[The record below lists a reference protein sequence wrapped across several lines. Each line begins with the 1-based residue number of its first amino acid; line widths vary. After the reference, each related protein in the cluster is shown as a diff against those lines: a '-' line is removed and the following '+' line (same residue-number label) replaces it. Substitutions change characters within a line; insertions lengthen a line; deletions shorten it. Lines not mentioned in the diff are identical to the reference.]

1 MSPPRPRHVRTS
13 TPAYCPVPDRPRAG
27 CCGTCSS
34 LRSPQPLQSGQENRR
49 QARRPG
55 AAPTAV
61 GVRAQGPGGAGAG
74 CGDAAAGAGAGKLLQ
89 ARELTRRSKGLPG
102 ATGTLHACLGRSLC
116 ETRLG
121 ARWCF
126 SGAVEGP
133 GRRETEARLAPLAER
148 ALGWACVWDC
158 CPPRAVR
165 DVFILFLFLCQ
176 GFPPQARDAA
186 GGGAGLAGLW
196 SPDPQLLGPQSNSA
210 AAEAS
215 AVLKVRPE
223 RSRRERI
230 LTLESMNPQVKAVE
244 YAVRGPIVLK
254 AGEIELELQRVMAL
268 CTYPNLLDSPSFPE
282 DAKKRAR
289 RILQACGGHSLG
301 SYSASQG
308 VNCIR
313 EDVAAYITRR
323 DGGVP
328 ADPDNI
334 YLTTGASDG
343 ISTIL
348 KILVSGGGK
357 SRTGVMIPI
366 PQYPLYSAV
375 ISELDAIQ
383 VNYYLDEENCW
394 ALNVNELRRAVQ
406 EAKDHC
412 DPKVLCIIN
421 PGNPT
426 GQVQSRKC
434 IEDVIHFAWE
444 EKLFLLADEV
454 YQDNVY
460 SPDCR
465 FHSFKKV
472 LYEMGPEYSSNVELA
487 SFHSTSKGYM
497 GECGYR
503 GGYMEVI
510 NLHPEIKGQL
520 VKLLSVRLCP
530 PVSGQAA
537 MDIVVNPPVAGEES
551 FEQFS
556 REKESVLGNLAKKA
570 KLTED
575 LFNQVPGIHCNPL
588 QGAMYAFPR
597 IFIPVKAVEA
607 AQAHQMAP
615 DMFYCMKLLE
625 ETGICVVPGSGFGQR
640 EGTYHFRMTILPPV
654 EKLKTVLQKVKD
666 FHINFLEKY
675 A

>member
-1 MSPPRPRHVRTS
+1 MHRFAVLAKQTAASPGCKGPPCRNGRRDVALRCIASLVKGKQHQQRFTQRT
-13 TPAYCPVPDRPRAG
+13 C
-27 CCGTCSS
+27 
-34 LRSPQPLQSGQENRR
+34 
-49 QARRPG
+49 
-55 AAPTAV
+55 
-61 GVRAQGPGGAGAG
+61 
-74 CGDAAAGAGAGKLLQ
+74 
-89 ARELTRRSKGLPG
+89 
-102 ATGTLHACLGRSLC
+102 
-116 ETRLG
+116 
-121 ARWCF
+121 
-126 SGAVEGP
+126 P
-133 GRRETEARLAPLAER
+133 GREGL
-148 ALGWACVWDC
+148 
-158 CPPRAVR
+158 VR
-165 DVFILFLFLCQ
+165 
-176 GFPPQARDAA
+176 
-186 GGGAGLAGLW
+186 W
-196 SPDPQLLGPQSNSA
+196 NSA
-210 AAEAS
+210 AKAS
-215 AVLKVRPE
+215 AVKINE
-223 RSRRERI
+223 KTSREKI

-254 AGEIELELQRVMAL
+254 AGEIEKELRKGIKKPFTEVIKANIGDAHAMGQQPITFLRQ
-268 CTYPNLLDSPSFPE
+268 YSPSFMPL
-282 DAKKRAR
+282 KCPPPGPLLTSSSSKPV
-289 RILQACGGHSLG
+289 IGNIG

-313 EDVAAYITRR
+313 EDVAAYIERR

-343 ISTIL
+343 IATIL

-366 PQYPLYSAV
+366 PQYPLYSAA

-394 ALNVNELRRAVQ
+394 ALDVNELRRSLN
-406 EAKDHC
+406 EAKAYC
-412 DPKVLCIIN
+412 NPK
-421 PGNPT
+421 
-426 GQVQSRKC
+426 
-434 IEDVIHFAWE
+434 
-444 EKLFLLADEV
+444 V
-454 YQDNVY
+454 YQDNIY
-460 SPDCR
+460 SEECQ

-472 LYEMGPEYSSNVELA
+472 LYEMGPEYYSNVELA

-537 MDIVVNPPVAGEES
+537 MDIVVNPPVPGEES
-551 FEQFS
+551 YAQFIK
-556 REKESVLGNLAKKA
+556 EKESVLDNLAQKA

-575 LFNQVPGIHCNPL
+575 MFNKVPGIHCNPL

-597 IFIPVKAVEA
+597 IFIPFKAIEA
-607 AQAHQMAP
+607 AKAHKMAP
-615 DMFYCMKLLE
+615 DLFYCMKLLE

-640 EGTYHFRMTILPPV
+640 EGSYHFRMTILPPV
-654 EKLKTVLQKVKD
+654 EKLKIVLEKVKD
-666 FHINFLEKY
+666 FHIQFLEEY

>member
-1 MSPPRPRHVRTS
+1 GVGRSGRKDMALRC
-13 TPAYCPVPDRPRAG
+13 AA
-27 CCGTCSS
+27 S
-34 LRSPQPLQSGQENRR
+34 L
-49 QARRPG
+49 
-55 AAPTAV
+55 
-61 GVRAQGPGGAGAG
+61 
-74 CGDAAAGAGAGKLLQ
+74 AAGRQPRCPRLQ
-89 ARELTRRSKGLPG
+89 RPARE
-102 ATGTLHACLGRSLC
+102 GTV
-116 ETRLG
+116 
-121 ARWCF
+121 RW
-126 SGAVEGP
+126 S
-133 GRRETEARLAPLAER
+133 
-148 ALGWACVWDC
+148 
-158 CPPRAVR
+158 
-165 DVFILFLFLCQ
+165 
-176 GFPPQARDAA
+176 
-186 GGGAGLAGLW
+186 
-196 SPDPQLLGPQSNSA
+196 SA
-210 AAEAS
+210 AKAS
-215 AVLKVRPE
+215 AVKINE
-223 RSRRERI
+223 KASREKI

-254 AGEIELELQRVMAL
+254 AGEIEKELRKGIKKPFTEVIKANIGDAHAMGQRPITFLRQVVAL

-289 RILQACGGHSLG
+289 RILQGCGGNSLG

-308 VNCIR
+308 INCIR
-313 EDVAAYITRR
+313 EDVASYIERR

-343 ISTIL
+343 IATIL

-366 PQYPLYSAV
+366 PQYPLYSAA

-394 ALNVNELRRAVQ
+394 ALDVNELRRSLN
-406 EAKDHC
+406 EAKAYC
-412 DPKVLCIIN
+412 NPKVLCIIN

-426 GQVQSRKC
+426 GQVQNRKC

-460 SPDCR
+460 SEGCQ
-465 FHSFKKV
+465 FHSFKKI
-472 LYEMGPEYSSNVELA
+472 LYEMGPEYYNNVELA

-537 MDIVVNPPVAGEES
+537 MDIVVNPPIPGEES
-551 FEQFS
+551 YSQFIK
-556 REKESVLGNLAKKA
+556 EKESVLNNLAKKA

-575 LFNQVPGIHCNPL
+575 MFNKVPGIHCNPL

-597 IFIPVKAVEA
+597 IFIPSKAIEEA
-607 AQAHQMAP
+607 KSHKMAP

-640 EGTYHFRMTILPPV
+640 EGSYHFRMTILPPV
-654 EKLKTVLQKVKD
+654 EKLKILLEKVKD
-666 FHINFLEKY
+666 FHIKFLEKY

>member
-1 MSPPRPRHVRTS
+1 MQR
-13 TPAYCPVPDRPRAG
+13 
-27 CCGTCSS
+27 
-34 LRSPQPLQSGQENRR
+34 
-49 QARRPG
+49 
-55 AAPTAV
+55 
-61 GVRAQGPGGAGAG
+61 
-74 CGDAAAGAGAGKLLQ
+74 AAALV
-89 ARELTRRSKGLPG
+89 RRG
-102 ATGTLHACLGRSLC
+102 CY
-116 ETRLG
+116 
-121 ARWCF
+121 
-126 SGAVEGP
+126 
-133 GRRETEARLAPLAER
+133 
-148 ALGWACVWDC
+148 
-158 CPPRAVR
+158 PRT
-165 DVFILFLFLCQ
+165 
-176 GFPPQARDAA
+176 
-186 GGGAGLAGLW
+186 
-196 SPDPQLLGPQSNSA
+196 LGPWGRGQSSA

-223 RSRRERI
+223 RSRRDRI

-254 AGEIELELQRVMAL
+254 AGEIELELQRGIKKPFTEVIRA
-268 CTYPNLLDSPSFPE
+268 NIG
-282 DAKKRAR
+282 DA
-289 RILQACGGHSLG
+289 QAMG
-301 SYSASQG
+301 QQP
-308 VNCIR
+308 
-313 EDVAAYITRR
+313 ITFLRQ
-323 DGGVP
+323 
-328 ADPDNI
+328 
-334 YLTTGASDG
+334 
-343 ISTIL
+343 TIL

-383 VNYYLDEENCW
+383 VNYYLDEDNCW
-394 ALNVNELRRAVQ
+394 ALNVNELRRAVR
-406 EAKDHC
+406 EAKEQC

-537 MDIVVNPPVAGEES
+537 MDIVVNPPVPGEES

-597 IFIPVKAVEA
+597 IFIPAKAMEA
-607 AQAHQMAP
+607 AQTHQMAP

-666 FHINFLEKY
+666 FHIKFLEKY

>member
-1 MSPPRPRHVRTS
+1 MQRAAALVR
-13 TPAYCPVPDRPRAG
+13 RG
-27 CCGTCSS
+27 CCPRT
-34 LRSPQPLQSGQENRR
+34 L
-49 QARRPG
+49 
-55 AAPTAV
+55 
-61 GVRAQGPGGAGAG
+61 GPW
-74 CGDAAAGAGAGKLLQ
+74 
-89 ARELTRRSKGLPG
+89 
-102 ATGTLHACLGRSLC
+102 GRS
-116 ETRLG
+116 
-121 ARWCF
+121 
-126 SGAVEGP
+126 
-133 GRRETEARLAPLAER
+133 
-148 ALGWACVWDC
+148 
-158 CPPRAVR
+158 
-165 DVFILFLFLCQ
+165 
-176 GFPPQARDAA
+176 
-186 GGGAGLAGLW
+186 
-196 SPDPQLLGPQSNSA
+196 QSSA
-210 AAEAS
+210 ATEAS
-215 AVLKVRPE
+215 AVIKVRPE

-254 AGEIELELQRVMAL
+254 AGEIELELQRGIKKPFTEVIRANIGDAQAMGQQPITLLRQVMAL

-289 RILQACGGHSLG
+289 RILQACGGNSLG

-323 DGGVP
+323 DGFVP

-334 YLTTGASDG
+334 YLTTGASDS

-348 KILVSGGGK
+348 KIMVSGGGK

-366 PQYPLYSAV
+366 PQYPVYSAV
-375 ISELDAIQ
+375 ISELDANQ
-383 VNYYLDEENCW
+383 VNYYLDEDNCW
-394 ALNVNELRRAVQ
+394 ALNVNKLRRALQ
-406 EAKDHC
+406 QAREHC
-412 DPKVLCIIN
+412 NPKVLCIIN

-426 GQVQSRKC
+426 
-434 IEDVIHFAWE
+434 DVIHFAWE

-460 SPDCR
+460 SPDCK

-472 LYEMGPEYSSNVELA
+472 LYEMGPEYSSNVELT

-520 VKLLSVRLCP
+520 VKLLSVRLCL

-537 MDIVVNPPVAGEES
+537 MDITVNPPVPGEES

-570 KLTED
+570 KLTEHM
-575 LFNQVPGIHCNPL
+575 FNQVPGIHCNPL
-588 QGAMYAFPR
+588 MGAMYAFPR
-597 IFIPVKAVEA
+597 IFIPAKAMEA
-607 AQAHQMAP
+607 AQAHKMAP

-625 ETGICVVPGSGFGQR
+625 EMGICAVPGSGFGQR
-640 EGTYHFRMTILPPV
+640 EGTYHFRMTILPLV

-666 FHINFLEKY
+666 FHIKFLEKY